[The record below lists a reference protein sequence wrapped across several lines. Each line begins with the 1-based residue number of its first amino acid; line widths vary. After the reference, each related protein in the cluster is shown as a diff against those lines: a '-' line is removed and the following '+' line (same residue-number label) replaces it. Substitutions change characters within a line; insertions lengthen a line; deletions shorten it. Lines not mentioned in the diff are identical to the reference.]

1 MAVGEKAPVASLK
14 KLKNEIDD
22 LKKKSMPIDAQVLL
36 RLLDFVESREKLLKE
51 YLIHMNAVENHIVR
65 VTEVLQ
71 KLPQVNMGLLAESLQ
86 AMVPKMDEIA
96 YNTRKMVDYLEMAAG
111 EEGEDYEDESLEE
124 TVEKAVGKPED
135 PKVKNKLKNIEEKNK
150 ALIDSLSSLSSQL
163 DNMAGK
169 EKTEKTAEPKEEE

>member
-1 MAVGEKAPVASLK
+1 MAIAEKTPVASLK
-14 KLKNEIDD
+14 KLKDEIDG
-22 LKKKSMPIDAQVLL
+22 LKRKSMPIDSQLIL

-111 EEGEDYEDESLEE
+111 EGNDHEGDEEEPLEKV
-124 TVEKAVGKPED
+124 VEKAVGKGGDE
-135 PKVKNKLKNIEEKNK
+135 KVQGKLKSIEEQNK
-150 ALIDSLSSLSSQL
+150 ALINSLNSLSSQL
-163 DNMAGK
+163 GGLDKKPAQS
-169 EKTEKTAEPKEEE
+169 KEEQVHE